1 MDAGFELRTVTI
13 KEAVST
19 NMKYKSKNSFDLL
32 MIARDTSIL
41 QLLIGNKPE
50 PSKQFAHFLLN
61 EGASLNPGPWKLHSI
76 EVAESAEKIAK
87 AVVKNGGNLNSDK
100 AYIYGLLDSYESVQE
115 TAVLLIKH
123 YELNIVNSLHFQ
135 AILHYI

>member
-1 MDAGFELRTVTI
+1 MDAGFEIRTVTI

-19 NMKYKSKNSFDLL
+19 NMQYKSKDSFDLL

-50 PSKQFAHFLLN
+50 PSKQFVHFLLN
-61 EGASLNPGPWKLHSI
+61 EGASLNPGPWELHSI

-87 AVVKNGGNLNSDK
+87 EVLKNVWVKICIQYFNEKKVISHQGRS
-100 AYIYGLLDSYESVQE
+100 I
-115 TAVLLIKH
+115 
-123 YELNIVNSLHFQ
+123 
-135 AILHYI
+135 

>member
-19 NMKYKSKNSFDLL
+19 NMRYKSKDSFDLL

-50 PSKQFAHFLLN
+50 PSKQFDHFLLN
-61 EGASLNPGPWKLHSI
+61 EGAFLNPGPWKLHSI
-76 EVAESAEKIAK
+76 KLQK
-87 AVVKNGGNLNSDK
+87 
-100 AYIYGLLDSYESVQE
+100 VQKK
-115 TAVLLIKH
+115 LQKRL
-123 YELNIVNSLHFQ
+123 
-135 AILHYI
+135 